1 MATVLNAFQIAAAA
15 RVAARAPAAATP
27 SPAAPPR
34 PVQRGAHQLFH
45 IRTPLRGLDVAGR
58 PTLLQGARLGGP
70 FVIEG
75 SAAAQVSNDKRQAL
89 LRGSI
94 GPRIVPQGPQTHS
107 KTFQKPGAGACP
119 TCVVQSAGAL
129 QSTE

>member
-1 MATVLNAFQIAAAA
+1 MATVLNAFQIAAA

-45 IRTPLRGLDVAGR
+45 IRTPLRGLDAAGR
-58 PTLLQGARLGGP
+58 PTLLQGAHRGGA

-94 GPRIVPQGPQTHS
+94 DPKDAKACDNEAYRTSLDHLQAIS
-107 KTFQKPGAGACP
+107 KERT
-119 TCVVQSAGAL
+119 
-129 QSTE
+129 